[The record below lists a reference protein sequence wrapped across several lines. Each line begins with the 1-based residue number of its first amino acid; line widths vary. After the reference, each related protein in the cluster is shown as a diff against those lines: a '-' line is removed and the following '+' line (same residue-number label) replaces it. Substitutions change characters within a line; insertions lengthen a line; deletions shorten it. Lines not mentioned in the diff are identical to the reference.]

1 MPEITVIIPAYNVE
15 KYLPDAIRSVREQT
29 FTDWELILVDD
40 GSTDST
46 AAICDLAASQ
56 DKRITVI
63 HRGNGGLSEAR
74 NTGIGQARG
83 RYITFLDGDD
93 LIADRFL
100 EISHTVAVRERTDIV
115 CCGHTEFQDG
125 KRCPFK
131 GADLPR
137 ILAKCETMP
146 SRLALSLTLY
156 QRRGMQ
162 PSACGKLY
170 RSEIFR
176 TNRYRPGITYEDLDA
191 IYRVLLTADR
201 VTAIRTPLYG
211 YRQQP
216 SSILHTF
223 SLRRTDVLDVTDRML
238 EWISQNA
245 PALMPAARDR
255 RMSAH
260 FNILILLL
268 THRKQLRQMAGS
280 PDNPDLKDEIT
291 AIKARCRAVI
301 KGQRLKSLRNPMVRP
316 KNRIGALLSYLFF

>member
-146 SRLALSLTLY
+146 SRLALSLNGAACS
-156 QRRGMQ
+156 RRHVANYTGRKYSGQ
-162 PSACGKLY
+162 
-170 RSEIFR
+170 
-176 TNRYRPGITYEDLDA
+176 
-191 IYRVLLTADR
+191 
-201 VTAIRTPLYG
+201 
-211 YRQQP
+211 
-216 SSILHTF
+216 
-223 SLRRTDVLDVTDRML
+223 TD
-238 EWISQNA
+238 I
-245 PALMPAARDR
+245 
-255 RMSAH
+255 
-260 FNILILLL
+260 
-268 THRKQLRQMAGS
+268 
-280 PDNPDLKDEIT
+280 
-291 AIKARCRAVI
+291 
-301 KGQRLKSLRNPMVRP
+301 VRE
-316 KNRIGALLSYLFF
+316 